1 VKKLIKGFK
10 EANVYLPGQGI
21 VKTSITWKDGKINEI
36 KPEISDDLV
45 KLPDNL
51 FVVPG
56 FIDKHIHGANN
67 SDSMYP
73 HFEDILNIAKTIA
86 SEGVTSFLAT
96 TMTQS
101 EENITNALIALRE
114 YIEKDPKEGAQVLG
128 IHLEGP
134 FINPKYKGAQL
145 ESCIVK
151 CDLET
156 FKRYEEAS
164 GNHIMQVTLAYEQ
177 DGKELV
183 EYLASK
189 GIVASLGHTNATSAQ
204 VKEAAEKGATSV
216 THVYNA
222 MSPLHHREAGVVGG
236 AFVTDSLYC
245 ELIADLVHVCADA
258 IDILFRCKGKD
269 KVVLVTDGIEAKHLD
284 DGVYLLGGQEVFV
297 NNGVARLQSGALAG
311 STLKLNEGIRNILS
325 ILPRL
330 SFTDAID
337 LATINP
343 ARNLGVDHYKGM
355 IKEGYDADLVVID
368 KDINVYMTINRGNII
383 YKKDT
388 FNL

>member
-1 VKKLIKGFK
+1 MIKGFK
-10 EANVYLPGQGI
+10 NANVYLPGQGF
-21 VKTSITWKDGKINEI
+21 VKTDITWKDGKIHEI
-36 KPEISDDLV
+36 GQNLAGDLET
-45 KLPDNL
+45 LADEL
-51 FVVPG
+51 YVVPG

-67 SDSMYP
+67 SDAMYP
-73 HFEDILNIAKTIA
+73 HYEDILNIAKTIA

-101 EENITNALIALRE
+101 EENITNALVAIRE

-134 FINPKYKGAQL
+134 FINPKYKGAQI
-145 ESCIVK
+145 ESCIIK
-151 CDLET
+151 CDVET

-164 GNHIMQVTLAYEQ
+164 GNNIMQVTLAYEE

-183 EYLASK
+183 EYLTKK

-204 VKEAAEKGATSV
+204 VKEAAERGATSV

-245 ELIADLVHVCADA
+245 ELIADLVHVCQDA

-269 KVVLVTDGIEAKHLD
+269 KVVLVTDGIEAKHLE
-284 DGVYLLGGQEVFV
+284 DGMYSLGGQDVHV
-297 NNGVARLQSGALAG
+297 KDNVARLESGALAG
-311 STLKLNEGIRNILS
+311 STLKMNEGIRNVLN

-330 SFTDAID
+330 SLTDVID

-343 ARNLGVDHYKGM
+343 ARNLGIDHYKGM

-368 KDINVYMTINRGNII
+368 KDINVYMTINRGNLIF
-383 YKKDT
+383 KK
-388 FNL
+388 